1 MRFHLGPPPSDPT
14 FHPQPPWQPLR
25 EPHHIALLLALAIP
39 LGVLTAVGYVVLA
52 LFLQPTGEL
61 VLSGDRWTLVAVFV
75 LIPTHELL
83 HALSVPGSL
92 ASPHL
97 VLGVWPRAFVAYVH
111 YTGELTRERWLLTAL
126 CPLVAVTVATLA
138 LSRLVPAWREPVLVF
153 GLLNAIGAG
162 GDLLSAVLVLAQ
174 VPPGASLRNQG
185 WRTFWRPR

>member
-1 MRFHLGPPPSDPT
+1 M
-14 FHPQPPWQPLR
+14 
-25 EPHHIALLLALAIP
+25 
-39 LGVLTAVGYVVLA
+39 
-52 LFLQPTGEL
+52 
-61 VLSGDRWTLVAVFV
+61 
-75 LIPTHELL
+75 
-83 HALSVPGSL
+83 
-92 ASPHL
+92 
-97 VLGVWPRAFVAYVH
+97 LGVWPRAFVAYVH